1 MDRNSVL
8 RWIFI
13 AGLMYLGYH
22 FFLEKKPG
30 DAVAQAIGESY
41 IDAPSFAPDVL
52 DVEPGKPVPP
62 PPPPGES
69 CTIHGN
75 RYVAELSSRG
85 AGLTHFWLTDARY
98 AKSDAGDMSTTPDHE
113 RWRNLRTLFR
123 HAGTPLS
130 PDDQLKYDRFEWKL
144 DPSSAAETCRFTYE
158 DEQAKVVKTIAA
170 GERPFELN
178 VETTLTNLADSPK
191 RHVTS
196 IEAFAY
202 RSKSPSPIAT
212 RRSRTTTSRRPSSR
226 STWRRARAARSRPA
240 QCSRSSGSAPI
251 RSPTTTRRATSTTR
265 ASSTRRERSRPTS
278 RRRTARSPSSA
289 RRSATFWPR
298 RPGAGRSSRTSSTWE
313 PSRSSRRSW

>member
-30 DAVAQAIGESY
+30 EGVAQVTGESY
-41 IDAPSFAPDVL
+41 VDAPNFAPDTL
-52 DVEPGKPVPP
+52 DVEPGRPVPP

-75 RYVAELSSRG
+75 RYEADLSSRG
-85 AGLTHFWLTDARY
+85 AGITHLRLTDARY
-98 AKSDAGDMSTTPDHE
+98 ASSAAGDMSTTPDHE

-123 HAGTPLS
+123 RAGTPVA
-130 PDDQLKYDRFEWKL
+130 PDDQLKYDRFNWKL
-144 DPSSAAETCRFTYE
+144 DPQGAPETCRFSYE
-158 DEQAKVVKTIAA
+158 DDQVKIVKTIAA

-178 VETTLTNLADSPK
+178 VDTTLTNLADAPK

-202 RSKSPSPIAT
+202 RSNAEVKSKLGRVSPFQT
-212 RRSRTTTSRRPSSR
+212 
-226 STWRRARAARSRPA
+226 
-240 QCSRSSGSAPI
+240 
-251 RSPTTTRRATSTTR
+251 
-265 ASSTRRERSRPTS
+265 
-278 RRRTARSPSSA
+278 
-289 RRSATFWPR
+289 
-298 RPGAGRSSRTSSTWE
+298 
-313 PSRSSRRSW
+313 